1 MRLLPS
7 GLIIDGDPYYSPHIS
22 LSPFHFWSR
31 RRFDNIDDHGMAI
44 FESAFRESSWRF
56 VESGKSA
63 ISISLSQLNLNRV
76 DEVWIQTSSGNSY
89 VSKCVTEEIS
99 KFCNWSMHKSIKTK
113 AIYIIHE
120 FGRDTREL
128 VIDAKVHGLPIIEDS
143 AYGLLTALAKNWR
156 FGDADFS
163 IFSFPKAFEMQ
174 FGGILLSNTNIETNT
189 RVELLD
195 LITRAATHWVANY
208 KEIAESRMQNFR
220 ILEQRFRSFGH
231 QPTYTFGRNEVPG
244 IFMFDVDESV
254 NLVLMKEFLNAHGC
268 ESTIFYGRSSYIL
281 PVHQNLRVEH
291 IDYFA
296 ELVAYFTRKDYS
308 V

>member
-7 GLIIDGDPYYSPHIS
+7 GLIIEGDPYYSPCIS
-22 LSPFHFWSR
+22 LSPFHFLSR
-31 RRFDNIDDHGMAI
+31 KRFDNIDDHGMAV

-63 ISISLSQLNLNRV
+63 IAISLSQLNLNRV

-99 KFCNWSMHKSIKTK
+99 KFCNWSMRKSIKTK
-113 AIYIIHE
+113 VIYIIHE
-120 FGRDTREL
+120 FGRDSREL
-128 VIDAKVHGLPIIEDS
+128 VIDAKIYGLPIIEDS
-143 AYGLLTALAKNWR
+143 AYGLLTALTKHWG
-156 FGDADFS
+156 FGDADFT

-174 FGGILLSNTNIETNT
+174 FGGILLSNNQVVTETQ
-189 RVELLD
+189 VELVD
-195 LITRAATHWVANY
+195 LVARAATNWVTNY
-208 KEIAESRMQNFR
+208 DQISVSRIQNYR
-220 ILEQRFRSFGH
+220 SLEQRFKSFGH
-231 QPTYTFGRNEVPG
+231 QPTYTLGTNEVPG

-268 ESTIFYGRSSYIL
+268 ESTIFYGRRSYIL
-281 PVHQNLRVEH
+281 PVHQNLRAEH
-291 IDYFA
+291 INYFA
-296 ELVAYFTRKDYS
+296 ELVEYFTGKDNL

>member
-7 GLIIDGDPYYSPHIS
+7 GLVIDGDPYYSPGIS

-31 RRFDNIDDHGMAI
+31 RRFDNINDHGMAI
-44 FESAFRESSWRF
+44 FESAFRESSWIF

-63 ISISLSQLNLNRV
+63 ISISLSQLNLNRI

-99 KFCNWSMHKSIKTK
+99 KFCNWSIHKSIKTK
-113 AIYIIHE
+113 AIFIIHE

-128 VIDAKVHGLPIIEDS
+128 VIDAKIHGLPIIEDC
-143 AYGLLTALAKNWR
+143 AYGLLTALTKNWR
-156 FGDADFS
+156 FGDADFT
-163 IFSFPKAFEMQ
+163 ILSFPKAFEMQ
-174 FGGILLSNTNIETNT
+174 FGGILLSNTKIVTETKIEL
-189 RVELLD
+189 VD
-195 LITRAATHWVANY
+195 LVARAATNWVTNY
-208 KEIAESRMQNFR
+208 EQISVSRIQNYR
-220 ILEQRFRSFGH
+220 RLEQRFKSFGY
-231 QPTYTFGRNEVPG
+231 QPSYTLGTNEVPG

-268 ESTIFYGRSSYIL
+268 ESTIFYGRHSYIL

-291 IDYFA
+291 INYFA
-296 ELVAYFTRKDYS
+296 ELVEYFVSKDYL